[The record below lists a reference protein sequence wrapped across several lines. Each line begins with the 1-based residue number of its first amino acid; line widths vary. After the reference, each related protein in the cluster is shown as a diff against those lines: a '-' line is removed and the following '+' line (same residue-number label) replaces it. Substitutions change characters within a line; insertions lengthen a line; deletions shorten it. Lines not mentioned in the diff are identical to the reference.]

1 MIKDLL
7 PLYIDGLTSD
17 TTNREIEEHV
27 STCEA
32 CNTVLESMK
41 KDEAGGISA
50 SEKESQKKQID
61 FLKKY
66 RRRLRITALSIIL
79 AILVVILGVLFSKS
93 FLIGEKSEDGQ
104 VTYTIEVR
112 GNEVYV
118 TAVPSGSKD
127 AISEL
132 SFEESSDG
140 FLWIQSRT
148 VKSSPIHR
156 GEKSSVHTWSS
167 DEPLQMIF
175 VGENRR
181 IVWDSGDTVSLQTW
195 NVWGTKHFE
204 SDGSDESTAKALGLK
219 ENIGDFT
226 IEPTSGSKQ
235 NSMLITFSEPLDKKL
250 EKYYRT
256 EMRNSAYKLM
266 ALISNLEKVSFRY
279 KIEGEEFEDVYSSE
293 DASRIFGQD
302 IKNCFASPK
311 LYQDLERILS
321 VAE

>member
-1 MIKDLL
+1 MTKIPCEMIKDLL

-93 FLIGEKSEDGQ
+93 FLIGEKSEEGQ

-140 FLWIQSRT
+140 
-148 VKSSPIHR
+148 
-156 GEKSSVHTWSS
+156 
-167 DEPLQMIF
+167 
-175 VGENRR
+175 
-181 IVWDSGDTVSLQTW
+181 W
-195 NVWGTKHFE
+195 N
-204 SDGSDESTAKALGLK
+204 
-219 ENIGDFT
+219 
-226 IEPTSGSKQ
+226 
-235 NSMLITFSEPLDKKL
+235 
-250 EKYYRT
+250 
-256 EMRNSAYKLM
+256 
-266 ALISNLEKVSFRY
+266 
-279 KIEGEEFEDVYSSE
+279 
-293 DASRIFGQD
+293 
-302 IKNCFASPK
+302 
-311 LYQDLERILS
+311 
-321 VAE
+321 